1 MSDKDI
7 LNLVSR
13 IGSNA
18 YDATDLGNGFA
29 DLEVTA
35 AQASKLQETLGK
47 DHTEFV
53 AFDGAHV
60 IIRVSLSVLKDK
72 AETNQR
78 VSRGSSVNV
87 EIVSRI
93 VYTVNAPDAA
103 NEVTRAWWEA
113 EAKEGGI
120 SVNGEE
126 YPIFAGIAAD
136 YYEAPE
142 AEEDAKNWDPE
153 RTVYVVQLPTAEG
166 VLTLTSYGVT
176 NLIRR
181 VASRDEKIG

>member
-13 IGSNA
+13 LGSNA
-18 YDATDLGNGFA
+18 YDASDLGNGFA

-35 AQASKLQETLGK
+35 AQASKLKEVLGK
-47 DHTEFV
+47 DNTQLMDT
-53 AFDGAHV
+53 DGAHV
-60 IIRVSLSVLKDK
+60 VLRVSLAVLKDK

-78 VSRGSSVNV
+78 VSRGPSVNV

-93 VYTVNAPDAA
+93 VYTVSAPDAV
-103 NEVTRAWWEA
+103 NKVTRAWWEA
-113 EAKEGGI
+113 EAKDGGI
-120 SVNGEE
+120 SVNGED
-126 YPIFAGIAAD
+126 YPIFAGVAAD
-136 YYEAPE
+136 YYEAPKT
-142 AEEDAKNWDPE
+142 EEDAKNWDPE
-153 RTVYVVQLPTAEG
+153 RTVFVVQLPTAEG

-181 VASRDEKIG
+181 VASRDETIG